1 MTILL
6 FKKQIFKMLLEVFM
20 QLKKELGKNIQK
32 YRKLNKITQEKLA
45 EMIGVEIN
53 SISSIETGKYF
64 PSPENLVKISNA
76 LKTNLANLFS
86 FKENCSCEDYIEEI
100 NKNIK
105 LLANDKIKLEAINNY
120 IKQLI

>member
-1 MTILL
+1 
-6 FKKQIFKMLLEVFM
+6 M
-20 QLKKELGKNIQK
+20 QLKKNLGKNIQK

-64 PSPENLVKISNA
+64 PSPENLVKIANA
-76 LKTNLANLFS
+76 LNVDISNLFY
-86 FKENCSCEDYIEEI
+86 FKDDCSCEDYIKEI

-105 LLANDKIKLEAINNY
+105 LLINDKTKLESINNF